1 MSLKGVYI
9 MRKQREVTTKYN
21 KNPFDFTLCIV
32 VIILLSLGILMVLS
46 ASAPSSL
53 SIYRK

>member
-1 MSLKGVYI
+1 MQKRGRLSN
-9 MRKQREVTTKYN
+9 QFS

-32 VIILLSLGILMVLS
+32 VVILLSIGILMVLS

>member
-1 MSLKGVYI
+1 